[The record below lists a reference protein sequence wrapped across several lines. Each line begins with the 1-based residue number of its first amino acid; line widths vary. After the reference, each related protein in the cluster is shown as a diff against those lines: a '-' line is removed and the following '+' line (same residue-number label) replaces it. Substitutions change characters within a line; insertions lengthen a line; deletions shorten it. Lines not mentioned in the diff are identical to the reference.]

1 MEKSVE
7 SMTIAEASYQL
18 VVMLG
23 EIKRELEE
31 GGEPVTKEEVNT
43 LYELALRVNN
53 EV

>member
-1 MEKSVE
+1 
-7 SMTIAEASYQL
+7 MTIAEASYQL